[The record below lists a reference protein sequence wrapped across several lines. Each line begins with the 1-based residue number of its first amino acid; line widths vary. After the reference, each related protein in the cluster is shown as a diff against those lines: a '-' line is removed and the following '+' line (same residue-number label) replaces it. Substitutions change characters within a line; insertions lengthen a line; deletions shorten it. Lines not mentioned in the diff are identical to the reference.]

1 MAYRLILPG
10 LIAINIGVDET
21 DFLAELRT
29 PGTEVRTAFY
39 RGHLRQMVELR
50 ESLIKSAANGSNPA
64 QQELI
69 KFIKSQQQYLFQK
82 RILNAG
88 ARPMAIQVRIM
99 QSRMVNHIRLLVPNA
114 PEARE
119 T

>member
-39 RGHLRQMVELR
+39 RGHLRQM
-50 ESLIKSAANGSNPA
+50 SNSGSHSSKSAANGSNPA

-69 KFIKSQQQYLFQK
+69 KFIKSQQQYL
-82 RILNAG
+82 
-88 ARPMAIQVRIM
+88 
-99 QSRMVNHIRLLVPNA
+99 
-114 PEARE
+114 EYE
-119 T
+119 